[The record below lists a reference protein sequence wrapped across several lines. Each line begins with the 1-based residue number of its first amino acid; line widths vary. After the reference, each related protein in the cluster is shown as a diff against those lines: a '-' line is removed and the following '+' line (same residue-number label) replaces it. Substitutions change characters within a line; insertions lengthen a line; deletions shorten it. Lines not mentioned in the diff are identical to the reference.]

1 LSRANFKVGD
11 RVIYS
16 REKVSAKYANSFPGT
31 ILKIISD
38 TKIVVLMTGPQGQQ
52 VEKTVSKTRLK
63 REPK

>member
-1 LSRANFKVGD
+1 M
-11 RVIYS
+11 IYS